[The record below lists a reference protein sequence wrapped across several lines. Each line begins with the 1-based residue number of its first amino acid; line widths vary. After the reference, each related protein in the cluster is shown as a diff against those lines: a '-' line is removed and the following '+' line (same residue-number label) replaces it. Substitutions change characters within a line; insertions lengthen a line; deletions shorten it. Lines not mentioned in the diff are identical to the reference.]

1 MTESI
6 DAIEA
11 RKDIHNSSI
20 FLMYMHR
27 TQAAFLPRP
36 IPTLTK
42 VSILARPL
50 AKRSSSHSKAPF
62 SNSKTI
68 VDPPIYQ
75 LCLIIGWRE
84 LTKSKITKFIRSV
97 YVLSFLDTGQDTSDH

>member
-6 DAIEA
+6 DAMVA
-11 RKDIHNSSI
+11 REVIHNSSI

-27 TQAAFLPRP
+27 TQAAFLPKP

-68 VDPPIYQ
+68 VDPPIHQ
-75 LCLIIGWRE
+75 LYPIVRYSE
-84 LTKSKITKFIRSV
+84 LTKSEITKFIGSV
-97 YVLSFLDTGQDTSDH
+97 DVLSLFDAGQDTPNH